1 MISRYAL
8 DRASFAR
15 FPRNLLDDCEESTR
29 MAERI
34 VREIGLDGCE
44 PPADAKDRLF
54 WAIRAME
61 HIDPEG

>member
-1 MISRYAL
+1 
-8 DRASFAR
+8 
-15 FPRNLLDDCEESTR
+15 